1 MPMGFWEVCAMYF
14 QLWVMTSPL
23 MPPGSVMVARRAL
36 IPLHPPA
43 FVTAMMASGEKPIT
57 IRKNC
62 RTSL

>member
-1 MPMGFWEVCAMYF
+1 MYF
-14 QLWVMTSPL
+14 QLWVMTLPL
-23 MPPGSVMVARRAL
+23 MPPGKVMAARRAL

-43 FVTAMMASGEKPIT
+43 FVTAMMARGEKPIT

>member
-1 MPMGFWEVCAMYF
+1 MYF

-23 MPPGSVMVARRAL
+23 MPPGSVMAARRAL

-43 FVTAMMASGEKPIT
+43 LITAMMASGEKPIT